1 MRPFWL
7 RCFLLFMIAIP
18 ATVFFC
24 LLRVATQAGVPYLGF
39 VFWQCLGG
47 SVLFALILGARRTK
61 VPLGRSYLRYYAVA
75 ALFGLA
81 TPYLAMT
88 FASAHIPVGVL
99 SMTLAVEPALTY
111 SLALFLLLERYRPL
125 RFAGLLI
132 GIAGLFLMLLP
143 QTSLPS
149 RDMVPWVLVG
159 LIVPVSWAVWSNLMA
174 FRAPPQVD
182 SAVVCFG
189 MLALGALMLL
199 APVTV
204 MDELWWFDEVSA
216 DLWWLVPV
224 FSVLNVWIWLAS
236 FECIRVAG
244 PVFYSTWAFIGTPMI
259 VGAGLLIFGER
270 HSPWIWSALVLLLL
284 SLAFV
289 NGTMAARAKP

>member
-1 MRPFWL
+1 MRTLWL
-7 RCFLLFMIAIP
+7 RGLLLFMIAIP

-24 LLRVATQAGVPYLGF
+24 LLRVASEAAVPYLGF
-39 VFWQCLGG
+39 VFWQCMGG
-47 SVLFALILGARRTK
+47 SVLFALILVIRRTK
-61 VPLGRSYLRYYAVA
+61 VPLGLAHLRYYLAAAV
-75 ALFGLA
+75 FGLA

-88 FASAHIPVGVL
+88 FASPHIPIGVL
-99 SMTLAVEPALTY
+99 SMVLAIEPALTY
-111 SLALFLLLERYRPL
+111 LLALLLLLERFRAV

-143 QTSLPS
+143 QASLPT
-149 RDMVPWVLVG
+149 RGMVPWVIVG
-159 LIVPVSWAVWSNLMA
+159 LIVPASWAVWSNLMA
-174 FRAPPQVD
+174 HRPPPEID
-182 SAVVCFG
+182 SVVVCFA
-189 MLALGALMLL
+189 MLALSALILL
-199 APVTV
+199 GPVIALG
-204 MDELWWFDEVSA
+204 ELWWFDDVTS

-236 FECIRVAG
+236 FQCIRLAG

-259 VGAGLLIFGER
+259 IAVGMVVFSER

-289 NGTMAARAKP
+289 NLTMGERDKQ